1 MLKIVIFDV
10 GYGGEVFA
18 DRLEEELGI
27 VDVIRVIDWRNA
39 AAALSGSHQI
49 RQVAE
54 AALRPYIGR
63 VDLIFLANHL
73 LSTTSL
79 RYFRRHYKNQAF
91 LGFEIPVFKTTRKT
105 LVLTTKALSKTFSF
119 QYATSCFKNKE
130 TLLLDHW
137 TSKID
142 DGELTLAD
150 IKQALQSPAEILVL
164 ANSNFSDLKTMFK
177 TAVHQNIKILDSHDS
192 AIRDICKT
200 LKLRGGI
207 GRRKKS

>member
-10 GYGGEVFA
+10 NYGGEVFA

-39 AAALSGSHQI
+39 AAALSSPHQI

-63 VDLIFLANHL
+63 ADLIFLANHL

-79 RYFRRHYKNQAF
+79 RYFRRRYKNQAF
-91 LGFEIPVFKTTRKT
+91 LGFEIPAMKTTRKT

-119 QYATSCFKNKE
+119 QYAINCFKNKE

-142 DGELTLAD
+142 DGELTLAEVE
-150 IKQALQSPAEILVL
+150 QTLQSPAEILVL
-164 ANSNFSDLKTMFK
+164 ANSNFSDIKTLLKTA
-177 TAVHQNIKILDSHDS
+177 THQNIKILDSHDS

-200 LKLRGGI
+200 LKLRGGT